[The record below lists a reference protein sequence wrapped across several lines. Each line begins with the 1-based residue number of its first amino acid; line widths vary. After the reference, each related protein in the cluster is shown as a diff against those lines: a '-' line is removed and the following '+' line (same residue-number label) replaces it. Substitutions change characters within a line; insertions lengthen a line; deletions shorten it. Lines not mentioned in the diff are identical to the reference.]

1 MASSAIVTLELNE
14 AELYDEGAIA
24 LAEVLEESSVL
35 SKVTVQR
42 NEISDDGARV
52 SNNRLYSPP
61 PFSLVLYIYNKG
73 EVDACDFLLYFISF

>member
-61 PFSLVLYIYNKG
+61 PPFFWFYIYIYRG
-73 EVDACDFLLYFISF
+73 ILSRSVCL